1 MALLIV
7 PRSKASDTH
16 PPHRAAYL
24 RWYLRNGIVPLLVI
38 FLLLSR
44 GRLSYCAVPQ
54 TLSEYQI
61 KAGYLFN
68 FTRFV
73 EWPEKA
79 FATTTSPIMICIVGD
94 TPLTNPL
101 SDTVVGKVVNG
112 RAVSI
117 KPVKATDELRGCN
130 LVFVS
135 AAQVGGIERI
145 LRRAKD
151 MSVLSVGE
159 APNFA
164 QSGGMINFFVQD
176 NKVKLELNLDAAARA
191 NLKISAKLI
200 AVSRLVSTR
209 SVIGDN

>member
-1 MALLIV
+1 VALLIV
-7 PRSKASDTH
+7 PRSKASNTQ
-16 PPHRAAYL
+16 PPHRAAHL
-24 RWYLRNGIVPLLVI
+24 RWYVQNGIVPLLVI

-44 GRLSYCAVPQ
+44 GNCSVPQ

-79 FATTTSPIMICIVGD
+79 FATTTSPIMICIVGN
-94 TPLTNPL
+94 TPLTNTL